1 MKAISVVLVLGSC
14 VLAACGQGDRAL
26 PRSVVQAFE
35 QAFNNDDADALAAL
49 LTEDAQVLP
58 QQGEIVSGRAEIRD
72 FMKAQ
77 MLPII
82 SFNTETE
89 MSLARGDI
97 AIEQGH
103 YRVRNVRR
111 GSEVE
116 VGKYMHIWKRQ
127 GDEWKLFRIM
137 YNTDVAP
144 DTQVTVSE
152 ADDEERREA
161 G

>member
-1 MKAISVVLVLGSC
+1 MVLVVGSC
-14 VLAACGQGDRAL
+14 VAVAGCGRSDHPL
-26 PRSVVQAFE
+26 PRSVVQSFE
-35 QAFNNDDADALAAL
+35 RAFNDDDADALAAL

-58 QQGEIVSGRAEIRD
+58 QQGEIVSGREDIRE

-103 YRVRNVRR
+103 YTVRNVRR

-116 VGKYMHIWKRQ
+116 VGKYMHVWKRQ
-127 GDEWKLFRIM
+127 GDDWKLFRIM

-144 DTQVTVSE
+144 VTQVTVSE
-152 ADDEERREA
+152 ADDAEGEGA